1 LCTEEHGLTLN
12 QIHDV
17 SMRLTKEGLARLGI
31 KPLPHDVDR
40 RLYPHHVGHYLGMD
54 VHDTGDISRS
64 RPLKEGMVI
73 TIEPG
78 LYIPRDAAYPEKYQ
92 GIGIR
97 IEDNVVIGKTVPYVL
112 SVTAPK
118 EVVDIEYCCASGKS
132 D

>member
-1 LCTEEHGLTLN
+1 
-12 QIHDV
+12 
-17 SMRLTKEGLARLGI
+17 
-31 KPLPHDVDR
+31 
-40 RLYPHHVGHYLGMD
+40 MD

-73 TIEPG
+73 TIGMFYSLFLFIIVTPTCLWAHVQKTNTRLCAFCRHGLILEPG

-97 IEDNVVIGKTVPYVL
+97 IEDNVVIGKTVPHVL

-118 EVVDIEYCCASGKS
+118 EIVDIEYCCSSAKS